1 MLAAVLLALV
11 SRCALATAALAEPSP
26 LPLAALVILGFLVG
40 IAGHVYGSK
49 TAIAGGIGLIMLGTV
64 ALPIAFYLTDR

>member
-1 MLAAVLLALV
+1 MLAAVLLAA
-11 SRCALATAALAEPSP
+11 SEPSP
-26 LPLAALVILGFLVG
+26 LPLAVLVLAGFLVG

-49 TAIAGGIGLIMLGTV
+49 TAIASGIGLIMLGTV